1 MIRSYRGLDEVPV
14 DFPPCALTIGNFD
27 GIHKGH
33 QAILERTA
41 ERARALNLQSAA
53 MIFEPHPMRIV
64 RPANAPLL
72 LSSPGERVGRFGER
86 GIGAAVILAFNEQTA
101 LLTPEQ
107 FVREVLVER
116 LHARAVI
123 VGENFRFGHRQAG
136 DFATLS
142 DLGRQLGF
150 DAEAV
155 PPVVVGG
162 EPASSTRV
170 REAVSRGDLA
180 EARRLLDRPFT
191 LEGPV
196 VSGHGVGS
204 RQTVPTLNV
213 APESELLPKWGVYVT
228 LTRDFGSG
236 RQWKSITN
244 IGKRP
249 TFNGR
254 DVSVETHLLDELTG
268 DPPERIQLAFHL
280 RLRDE
285 QKFPSAEALK
295 EQILSDVQEA
305 QQFFQRI

>member
-1 MIRSYRGLDEVPV
+1 MDEVPL

-33 QAILERTA
+33 QAILERTV

-53 MIFEPHPMRIV
+53 MIFDPHPMRIV

-86 GIGAAVILAFNEQTA
+86 GIGAAVILAFNGQTA

-116 LHARAVI
+116 VHARAVI

-136 DFATLS
+136 DFASLR
-142 DLGRQLGF
+142 DLGRRFGF

-170 REAVSRGDLA
+170 REAAGRGDLA

-196 VSGHGVGS
+196 VSGQGVGS

-213 APESELLPKWGVYVT
+213 APESELLPQWGVYVT
-228 LTRDFGSG
+228 VTRDVSSG

-254 DVSVETHLLDELTG
+254 EVSVETHLLDKLTG
-268 DPPERIQLAFHL
+268 DPPGRIQLAFHL

-295 EQILSDVQEA
+295 EQILSDVQAA
-305 QQFFQRI
+305 QQFFQRM